1 MRLNRAR
8 ALMLVSTLAVG
19 CTINQVSDDDEDDGS
34 GGESNAGSGASGKG
48 GSAGSAGSSGKGG
61 SAGKGGSG
69 GAAGEAAAGETSSS
83 GAPGAAGETAGG
95 AAGEGAGGAGDGVG
109 GDGGAGEANGVG
121 GASGGAAGEG
131 AGGEGGSATCDDDAG
146 TIVSCDGLALTS
158 ACGIAEFVEGEC
170 TDAEAYL
177 KPRVAN
183 ATRECMLALDD
194 TEICDATNTYSCLND
209 ALLDS
214 CPDATAAAFCA
225 DIGTQ
230 CDGTVPENCE
240 TYVSG
245 LTAEGRAQ
253 FTACVADSWC
263 DLYICVESL
272 GLY

>member
-19 CTINQVSDDDEDDGS
+19 CTINQVSDDDGEDDGS
-34 GGESNAGSGASGKG
+34 AGESNAGSGGSGKG
-48 GSAGSAGSSGKGG
+48 GSAGSSGKGG
-61 SAGKGGSG
+61 SAGKGGG
-69 GAAGEAAAGETSSS
+69 AGEASAGESSS

-95 AAGEGAGGAGDGVG
+95 AAGEGAGGDGAGGDGVG
-109 GDGGAGEANGVG
+109 GDGSAGEANGAG
-121 GASGGAAGEG
+121 GASGGAAGDG
-131 AGGEGGSATCDDDAG
+131 VGGEGGSATCDDDAG
-146 TIVSCDGLALTS
+146 TIVTCDGLADTS
-158 ACGIAEFVEGEC
+158 TCGIADFVEGEC
-170 TDAEAYL
+170 TDAETYL

-183 ATRECMLALDD
+183 ATRECMIALDE
-194 TEICDATNTYSCLND
+194 TAICDATNTYTCLND

-214 CPDATAAAFCA
+214 CPDATATAFCA
-225 DIGTQ
+225 DLGTQ